1 MKCIRR
7 LETAIVILSALIFL
21 FAISVAAQPGSR
33 RNRDDSR
40 RQIANDTF
48 RELMKVQRESH
59 APNPKADEERAAR
72 LRQIREDFRA
82 IQDVNNRMM
91 ARAWK
96 SESIDYDET
105 SSMLAEIN
113 DKAVRLKNNLS
124 LPHPEKL
131 ERQDVNAGGVKEFKS
146 ALLLMDRSLMSFVNN
161 RIFRENVIEVNLV
174 TEATRDLENV
184 ISFSSKLRKIAAN
197 LKTAQLNR

>member
-7 LETAIVILSALIFL
+7 LETAIVIQSALIFL
-21 FAISVAAQPGSR
+21 CAISVAAQGR
-33 RNRDDSR
+33 RNRDDTR

-48 RELMKVQRESH
+48 RELMKVQREIH
-59 APNPKADEERAAR
+59 APNPKTDEERAAT
-72 LRQIREDFRA
+72 LRQIREDFRT

-96 SESIDYDET
+96 SEKIDYDET

-161 RIFRENVIEVNLV
+161 RIFRENVIEVNL
-174 TEATRDLENV
+174 ATQATQDLENV
-184 ISFSSKLRKIAAN
+184 IGFSSKLRKIAAN
-197 LKTAQLNR
+197 LKTAQR

>member
-7 LETAIVILSALIFL
+7 LETAILVQFALIFVC
-21 FAISVAAQPGSR
+21 AISVAAQGR
-33 RNRDDSR
+33 RNRDDTR

-48 RELMKVQRESH
+48 RELMKVQRESR
-59 APNPKADEERAAR
+59 APNPKTDEERAAT
-72 LRQIREDFRA
+72 LRQIREDFRT

-96 SESIDYDET
+96 SEKIDYDET

-161 RIFRENVIEVNLV
+161 RIFRENVIEVNL
-174 TEATRDLENV
+174 ATQATQDLENV
-184 ISFSSKLRKIAAN
+184 IGFSSKLRKIAAN
-197 LKTAQLNR
+197 LKTAQR